1 MLNGTTL
8 HLALNSISYEIGSVL
23 EVRVINQTE
32 LSFSILFILRG
43 SWILI
48 ALQKIQDRKTPQSRS
63 RLAPFRVHFFDFRDN
78 KL

>member
-1 MLNGTTL
+1 MLSGTTL
-8 HLALNSISYEIGSVL
+8 HLAPNSISYEIGSVL

-63 RLAPFRVHFFDFRDN
+63 RLARFRVPFFDFRDN